1 VPKPT
6 SRPRW
11 LGILLLQL
19 SVQEWLLQQPFF

>member
-6 SRPRW
+6 SCPRW
-11 LGILLLQL
+11 LGILLLKL